1 VAQLRARVLDFM
13 ETLEEGDHVLFT
25 HGGVV
30 RLLLLEQG
38 QRPLVPPGRLVRVV
52 RRGRDGRAGGSRPTR
67 TSAR

>member
-1 VAQLRARVLDFM
+1 VAQLRSRVLDFV
-13 ETLEEGDHVLFT
+13 ETLDEGDHVLFT

-38 QRPLVPPGRLVRVV
+38 RRPLVPPGGLRVV
-52 RRGRDGRAGGSRPTR
+52 RRGRGGRLGGSRPTR